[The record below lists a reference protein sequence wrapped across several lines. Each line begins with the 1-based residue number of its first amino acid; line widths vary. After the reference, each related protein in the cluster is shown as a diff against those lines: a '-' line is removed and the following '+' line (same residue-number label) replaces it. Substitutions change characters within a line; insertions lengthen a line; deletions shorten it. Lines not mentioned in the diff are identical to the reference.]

1 MNNRLF
7 LHIADTIQRHR
18 TWVRV
23 LSKNRW
29 ITYKIIVDGHMKK
42 CPSRV
47 LTLQNFRVKYGFLD
61 TRVWHI
67 SEHDLS
73 SSVVALIRKD
83 PTARARVDEC
93 RLTISDVE
101 YIIEKASFGIIKLEL
116 DKYEL

>member
-7 LHIADTIQRHR
+7 LHIADIIQRHR

-23 LSKNRW
+23 LSTNNW
-29 ITYKIIVDGHMKK
+29 ISYNIIVDGHLKK

-47 LTLQNFRVKYGFLD
+47 LTLKSFRVKYGFLD
-61 TRVWHI
+61 ARVWHI
-67 SEHDLS
+67 PEYDLS
-73 SSVVALIRKD
+73 SSVVALVRKD
-83 PTARARVDEC
+83 PSARVRVEVC
-93 RLTISDVE
+93 RLTIFDVE

>member
-1 MNNRLF
+1 MSNQLF
-7 LHIADTIQRHR
+7 LHIADIIQRHR

-23 LSKNRW
+23 LSTNHW
-29 ITYKIIVDGHMKK
+29 ISYNIIVDGHLKK

-61 TRVWHI
+61 PRVWHI
-67 SEHDLS
+67 CEHDMS
-73 SSVVALIRKD
+73 SGLVALIRKD
-83 PTARARVDEC
+83 YSARLRVDEC

-101 YIIEKASFGIIKLEL
+101 FIIEKASYGIIKLEL